1 MNPVDMKSTHGTG
14 EIVPVLEGRGLRVAR
29 SGFSILDV
37 DTILIAEGEVLSLVG
52 PNGAGKTTLLVALCL
67 LTKSL
72 QGSIFFKGKKIGE
85 GISIDAY
92 RRKIAMVFQEALL
105 FNATVFQNVA
115 SGLNFRKI
123 KKSKIRHI
131 VDENLERF
139 GVAHLRDRSA
149 RTLSGGEAQRV
160 SLARAFAIGPDIL
173 FLDEPFSALDQPTRE
188 SLIGDFEAALGA
200 SRMTTIFATHD
211 RMEALR
217 LSDRIAV
224 LNNGKIL
231 QVGEPEEVMNHPA
244 NEFVASFVGVETI
257 LKGRVL
263 EAKEGEITV
272 SVAGHEIEAIGNDAP
287 GEHVIFCIRPENVTL
302 SNNSSSAQTSARNV
316 FPGIIEKI
324 TQLGL
329 YYRVDMDCGFPL
341 VAYVTKHSVEQ
352 MSLCAG
358 KKIEASFKATAV
370 HVLKS
375 RD

>member
-1 MNPVDMKSTHGTG
+1 MNPSGAKSAYGTEG
-14 EIVPVLEGRGLRVAR
+14 IVPVLEGRSLRVAR
-29 SGFSILDV
+29 SGSPILDV
-37 DTILIAEGEVLSLVG
+37 DAIMIAEGEVLSLVG

-72 QGSIFFKGKKIGE
+72 QGSIYFKSKKVGAQ
-85 GISIDAY
+85 ISVDEY
-92 RRKIAMVFQEALL
+92 RKKIAMVFQEALL
-105 FNATVFQNVA
+105 FNTTVFENVA
-115 SGLNFRKI
+115 AGLNFRNISKV
-123 KKSKIRHI
+123 KIRQI

-139 GVAHLRDRSA
+139 GITHLKDRSA

-160 SLARAFAIGPDIL
+160 SLARAFAINPDIL
-173 FLDEPFSALDQPTRE
+173 FLDEPFSALDPPTRE
-188 SLIGDFEAALGA
+188 SLVNDFETALGT
-200 SRMTTIFATHD
+200 SRTTTIFATHD

-224 LNNGKIL
+224 MNNGSIL
-231 QVGEPEEVMNHPA
+231 QAGEPEEVMNHPA

-263 EAKEGEITV
+263 EAKEGEIVV
-272 SVAGHEIEAIGNDAP
+272 SIAGYSIEALGNDPP
-287 GEHVIFCIRPENVTL
+287 GEHVILCIRPENVTL

-341 VAYVTKHSVEQ
+341 VAYVTRHSLEQ
-352 MSLCAG
+352 MALGAG

-370 HVLKS
+370 HVLKAKG
-375 RD
+375 